1 MTSRWVIAAL
11 LAWVVLLAQPVMRIV
26 PLAEAAVVSRIVVEG
41 NQRVETE
48 SVLSY
53 LQFSQGQNYDAEV
66 ADESVKAL
74 FQTGLFADVQI
85 FQRGSTVVVRVVEN
99 PMINSVSFQGNDEID
114 SDDLAKELELRER
127 MVYTRARVQ
136 NDIERM
142 KALYRRSGFT
152 GVVITPTTTPLP
164 QNRVDL
170 VYKIAEGG
178 ETRIGSIEFEGN
190 NAFSDSDLRGVI
202 ASAEHRWWKFFASN
216 DKYDPDRLEYD
227 KELLRRYYL
236 KNGFADIK
244 IISADA
250 QLEENGEDYRVLFT
264 LEEGPLYRIRDV
276 AVNKGDT
283 NIEDDVLRRA
293 VETNPGADYD
303 ASKVDKSIEN
313 ITVEAGKK
321 GFAFAKVEPDLQ
333 RDEPNQQLDIVYNIQ
348 EGPRTYIERIDI
360 TGNDRTLDEVIRR
373 ELRLFEGDAY
383 NRILVDRAR
392 RRLVALDFFEKVDI
406 REEEG
411 SAPDKVVL
419 VIDVVEKSTGSIS
432 FSAGYSTTETI
443 VGGITLTERNL
454 LGRGQTVK
462 IDTQLSF
469 KKQSGSF
476 SFTEPYF
483 LDMPLSAGFDLY
495 ATRSDNSSISSY
507 ESTQYGGALRTGFRL
522 DEYQSLL
529 FRYTILRREITD
541 IDPGASFAV
550 LDAAGVTWKSS
561 IGATYTYDDLD
572 NPVNPTKGFRGQI
585 RTELAGLGGDVY
597 FIGTEASGWWFR
609 PIITDG
615 IVLKLEGNVGNQ
627 FAYTNDDVP
636 ILDRYFKGGDSLRGF
651 ERSGIGPRVL
661 DPVTGDTD
669 AIGGQTY
676 AIGTAEVTFPLGL
689 PEEFGLKGAVF
700 TDFGTLFNAPE
711 DTLAAGTGNCPGAPN
726 VAPCTVFDTVAF
738 RASVGAGV
746 VWQSP
751 FGPLRFDL
759 AYPFAKAKYDQEEW
773 FRFSIGTS
781 F

>member
-1 MTSRWVIAAL
+1 MTARWVIAAL
-11 LAWVVLLAQPVMRIV
+11 LAWVVLLAQPVMRVV

-53 LQFSQGQNYDAEV
+53 LQLNQGSNYDAEK
-66 ADESVKAL
+66 ADESVKSL

-99 PMINSVSFQGNDEID
+99 PLINSVTFQGNDELD
-114 SDDLAKELELRER
+114 SKDLAKELELKER

-152 GVVITPTTTPLP
+152 GVVITPKSIPLQ
-164 QNRVDL
+164 QNRIDL
-170 VYKIAEGG
+170 VYQIVEGG
-178 ETRIGSIEFEGN
+178 ETRIGTIDFEGN
-190 NAFSDSDLRGVI
+190 NAFSDGDLRGVI
-202 ASAEHRWWKFFASN
+202 ASAEHRWWKFFATN
-216 DKYDPDRLEYD
+216 DKYDPDRLEFD
-227 KELLRRYYL
+227 KELVRRYYL

-244 IISADA
+244 IVSADA
-250 QLEENGEDYRVLFT
+250 ELEANGEDYRVVFT

-283 NIEDDVLRRA
+283 NIDDDDLRRA
-293 VETNPGADYD
+293 VATNPGADYD
-303 ASKVDKSIEN
+303 ASKIDKSIEN

-321 GFAFAKVEPDLQ
+321 GFAFAKVEPELQ

-373 ELRLFEGDAY
+373 ELRLYEGDAY

-392 RRLVALDFFEKVDI
+392 RRLVGLDFFEKVDI

-411 SAPDKVVL
+411 SAPDKVVV
-419 VIDVVEKSTGSIS
+419 VIDVVEKSTGSIA
-432 FSAGYSTTETI
+432 FSAGYSTTEAI

-454 LGRGQTVK
+454 LGRGQNVK

-469 KKQSGSF
+469 RKQSGVF

-483 LDMPLSAGFDLY
+483 LGMPISAGFDIF
-495 ATRSDNSSISSY
+495 ATRNDNSSTSSY

-522 DEYQSLL
+522 DEYQSLQ
-529 FRYTILRREITD
+529 FRYGISRRRVSD
-541 IDPGASFAV
+541 IDPGASLAV
-550 LDAAGVTWKSS
+550 LNSAGVTWKST
-561 IGATYTYDDLD
+561 IGSTYTYDDLD

-585 RTELAGLGGDVY
+585 RAEIAGLGGDVY
-597 FIGTEASGWWFR
+597 YIGTEASAWWFQ
-609 PIITDG
+609 PVLTDG
-615 IVLKLEGNVGNQ
+615 IILKLEGNVGNQ
-627 FAYTNDDVP
+627 FAYTNDDIP
-636 ILDRYFKGGDSLRGF
+636 IQDRYFRGGDSLRGF
-651 ERSGIGPRVL
+651 ERSGIGPRQL
-661 DPVTGDTD
+661 NGSSGTID

-676 AIGTAEVTFPLGL
+676 AIGTVEVTFPLGL

-700 TDFGTLFNAPE
+700 SDFGTLFNAPE
-711 DTLAAGTGNCPGAPN
+711 TSIAAGAAGCPG
-726 VAPCTVFDTVAF
+726 VVTCTVFDTAAF

-746 VWQSP
+746 IWQSP

-759 AYPFAKAKYDQEEW
+759 AYPFAKANYDQKEY